1 MALDFRTTTAKRNDI
16 YAKIFLTGV
25 SGSGR

>member
-1 MALDFRTTTAKRNDI
+1 MALDSRSTTAKRNDI